1 MVAKKIAG
9 EMPKGNEIFGNLKN
23 LGILALVFLGIIVV
37 LSTNVNAS
45 CPSGMAGDGT
55 SGNPCIITN
64 CTQLQAM
71 NENLTLSYA
80 LNNSINCT
88 DTKNWNAG
96 AGFIPVGRGSVW
108 ESPYIPFTGSLDG
121 NEKNIIGL
129 YINTSSSINVGL
141 LSSMKNAIIKNVH
154 LREVNIT
161 GNTNVG
167 ALGGWTQDTLIT
179 NCSSTGTVSSSNS
192 IAGGLMGRIEG
203 TSIYDSYSNAAV
215 FAGNGGGGGGL
226 VGMAGHLGQDTI
238 ERCFATG
245 NVTSLGDD
253 AGGLVSHI
261 NTATVRDCFATG
273 NVSGHDNVG
282 GLVSSTNGANIYNSY
297 AIGNVSGNNNVGGLV
312 GDLGRLGGGF
322 YGTSGIYN
330 SYSTGSVN
338 GTTNVGGLV
347 GLFGWDSPVVN
358 NSGWWTGSGPANAIG
373 NISANVTYNQA
384 NKSDFYYKSIGI
396 YSAWD
401 FNNVWGIE
409 EGVSYSH
416 LLWTKAKDLFD
427 AVEMLEYLSGQKNFN
442 QLSYSNIP
450 GYYKFVGNE
459 NSEITLFDVFA
470 LIDKIVTGG

>member
-1 MVAKKIAG
+1 
-9 EMPKGNEIFGNLKN
+9 
-23 LGILALVFLGIIVV
+23 
-37 LSTNVNAS
+37 
-45 CPSGMAGDGT
+45 
-55 SGNPCIITN
+55 
-64 CTQLQAM
+64 
-71 NENLTLSYA
+71 
-80 LNNSINCT
+80 
-88 DTKNWNAG
+88 
-96 AGFIPVGRGSVW
+96 
-108 ESPYIPFTGSLDG
+108 
-121 NEKNIIGL
+121 
-129 YINTSSSINVGL
+129 
-141 LSSMKNAIIKNVH
+141 
-154 LREVNIT
+154 
-161 GNTNVG
+161 
-167 ALGGWTQDTLIT
+167 
-179 NCSSTGTVSSSNS
+179 
-192 IAGGLMGRIEG
+192 
-203 TSIYDSYSNAAV
+203 
-215 FAGNGGGGGGL
+215 
-226 VGMAGHLGQDTI
+226 
-238 ERCFATG
+238 
-245 NVTSLGDD
+245 
-253 AGGLVSHI
+253 
-261 NTATVRDCFATG
+261 
-273 NVSGHDNVG
+273 
-282 GLVSSTNGANIYNSY
+282 
-297 AIGNVSGNNNVGGLV
+297 GNVSGNNNVGGLV

-459 NSEITLFDVFA
+459 NSEITLLDVFA